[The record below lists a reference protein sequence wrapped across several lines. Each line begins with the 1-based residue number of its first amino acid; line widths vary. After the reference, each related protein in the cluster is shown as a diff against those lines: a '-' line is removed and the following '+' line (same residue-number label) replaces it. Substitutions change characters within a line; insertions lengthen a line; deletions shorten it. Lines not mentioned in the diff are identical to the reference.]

1 MYTYADRKRMIWH
14 MRYFFG
20 LTLAFLTTLS
30 AVSAQAMSFQ
40 VVPFA
45 VNNCTTNCPRI
56 IVASGEM
63 FLGDAETFLEKV
75 KASIPR
81 EKNLKPVVL
90 IDSNGGNMLAALQ
103 MGYVLRAMKAT
114 VVVAR
119 AVPGSN
125 GYSAGPGACGSA
137 CVFTLMGGTK
147 RVVPDASKVAVH
159 WVSKPV
165 PQTYLGNW
173 VQPDPNAKVD
183 PDSSEKYMRDYM
195 RKMGVRPDLAALI
208 RKVPH
213 ESFHVMKPDE
223 ITRYGLA
230 SRTFR

>member
-1 MYTYADRKRMIWH
+1 
-14 MRYFFG
+14 MRG
-20 LTLAFLTTLS
+20 FLGSLLVFIGGFC
-30 AVSAQAMSFQ
+30 AIPAQAMSFQ

-45 VNNCTTNCPRI
+45 INNCTSNCPRI

-63 FLGDAETFLEKV
+63 LLGDAETFLEKV

-90 IDSNGGNMLAALQ
+90 IHSNGGNMLAALQ

-114 VVVAR
+114 VIVAR
-119 AVPGSN
+119 AVPGSG

-147 RVVPDASKVAVH
+147 RVVPDDSKVAVH
-159 WVSKPV
+159 WVSKPT

-173 VQPDPNAKVD
+173 VQPNPNAKVD

-213 ESFHVMKPDE
+213 ESFYVMRPEE

-230 SRTFR
+230 SRSFR